1 MVVYINATSSNKQAA
16 EKSVI
21 RYSEEICNHISKCLL
36 YRDSE
41 YFDHWIKEIANWLG
55 KISKINIKPDGRKF
69 DSTFYDDEIFG
80 FFGETLDDLEI
91 SIESFQLSHKKEYD
105 FVNVDSNMLRDFHRK
120 IEQLKSEVIPKLV
133 DKSEFSKEEFQIIL
147 KSIL

>member
-1 MVVYINATSSNKQAA
+1 MFRYIKAMSYPKKKAEQVVELYSA
-16 EKSVI
+16 ELA
-21 RYSEEICNHISKCLL
+21 NHLIKCML
-36 YRDSE
+36 YRNSDS
-41 YFDHWIKEIANWLG
+41 FDHWVKEIANWLC

-105 FVNVDSNMLRDFHRK
+105 FVDVDSNMLRDFHRK
-120 IEQLKSEVIPKLV
+120 IGQLKSEVIPKLV